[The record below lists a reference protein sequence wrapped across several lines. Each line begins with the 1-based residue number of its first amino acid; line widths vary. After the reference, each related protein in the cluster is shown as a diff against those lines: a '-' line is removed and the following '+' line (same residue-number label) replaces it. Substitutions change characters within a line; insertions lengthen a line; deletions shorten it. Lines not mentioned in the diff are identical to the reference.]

1 MTVIYY
7 VKLIKYLEVLLGHKV
22 TFSMKQIIS
31 SNFDELVAFFLSLGY
46 LAILCSFM
54 AISLPKIK
62 IFVKKKLKQSKENQR
77 RIFKKYITVFHQVNF

>member
-62 IFVKKKLKQSKENQR
+62 IFVKKKTKAIKVKP
-77 RIFKKYITVFHQVNF
+77 KKNI